1 MNTNRL
7 HFQIIFLIFTLFIDF
22 EFLWSWKEIKIV
34 KLYGN
39 LYSINTLF
47 LCKPKKIKRF
57 RSQPNLP
64 LIRKCRDI
72 FEWLEQITV
81 VLRFLKILS
90 VKKTFC
96 YFFLSF
102 LSPFNILRNL
112 QEKQS
117 VKIINFWTIACLSPK
132 TSTSQ
137 YTNMQN
143 IGKRSYL
150 RTILAML
157 LKVISAL
164 VGTCQVGWNI
174 IGWVTK
180 LIKRKC

>member
-1 MNTNRL
+1 MIL
-7 HFQIIFLIFTLFIDF
+7 SFYEAEKKLK
-22 EFLWSWKEIKIV
+22 LWSCTGICTQ
-34 KLYGN
+34 
-39 LYSINTLF
+39 SIHTILITAKAQFLF
-47 LCKPKKIKRF
+47 LCKPKEIKRF

-90 VKKTFC
+90 VKKTSC

-117 VKIINFWTIACLSPK
+117 VKIINFWTIACSSPK
-132 TSTSQ
+132 TIKYWQEIISKNHFSDALKGHFSSSR
-137 YTNMQN
+137 YLLGGLKYNWV
-143 IGKRSYL
+143 SY
-150 RTILAML
+150 
-157 LKVISAL
+157 
-164 VGTCQVGWNI
+164 
-174 IGWVTK
+174 
-180 LIKRKC
+180 

>member
-1 MNTNRL
+1 MTTNRL

-90 VKKTFC
+90 VKKTSC

-132 TSTSQ
+132 TIKYWQEIISKNHFSDALKGHFSSSR
-137 YTNMQN
+137 YLSGGLKYNWV
-143 IGKRSYL
+143 SY
-150 RTILAML
+150 
-157 LKVISAL
+157 
-164 VGTCQVGWNI
+164 
-174 IGWVTK
+174 
-180 LIKRKC
+180 

>member
-1 MNTNRL
+1 MIL
-7 HFQIIFLIFTLFIDF
+7 SFYEAEKKLK
-22 EFLWSWKEIKIV
+22 LWSCTGICTQ
-34 KLYGN
+34 
-39 LYSINTLF
+39 SIHTILITAKAQFLF
-47 LCKPKKIKRF
+47 LCKPKEIKRF

-90 VKKTFC
+90 VKKTSC

>member
-1 MNTNRL
+1 MILNFYEAEKKL
-7 HFQIIFLIFTLFIDF
+7 K
-22 EFLWSWKEIKIV
+22 LWSCTGICTQ
-34 KLYGN
+34 
-39 LYSINTLF
+39 SIHTILITAKAQFLF

-90 VKKTFC
+90 VKKTSC

-117 VKIINFWTIACLSPK
+117 VKIINFWTIACSSPK
-132 TSTSQ
+132 TIKYWQEIISKNHFSDALKGHFSSSR
-137 YTNMQN
+137 YLLGGLKYNWV
-143 IGKRSYL
+143 SY
-150 RTILAML
+150 
-157 LKVISAL
+157 
-164 VGTCQVGWNI
+164 
-174 IGWVTK
+174 
-180 LIKRKC
+180 

>member
-1 MNTNRL
+1 MIL
-7 HFQIIFLIFTLFIDF
+7 SFYEAEKKLK
-22 EFLWSWKEIKIV
+22 LWSCTVICTQ
-34 KLYGN
+34 
-39 LYSINTLF
+39 SIHTILITAKAQFLF
-47 LCKPKKIKRF
+47 LCKPKEIKRF

-90 VKKTFC
+90 VKKTSC

-117 VKIINFWTIACLSPK
+117 VKIINFWTIACSSPK
-132 TSTSQ
+132 TIKYWQEIISKNHFSDALKGHFSSSR
-137 YTNMQN
+137 YLLGGLKYNWV
-143 IGKRSYL
+143 SY
-150 RTILAML
+150 
-157 LKVISAL
+157 
-164 VGTCQVGWNI
+164 
-174 IGWVTK
+174 
-180 LIKRKC
+180 

>member
-1 MNTNRL
+1 MIL
-7 HFQIIFLIFTLFIDF
+7 SFYEAEKKLK
-22 EFLWSWKEIKIV
+22 LWSCTGICTQ
-34 KLYGN
+34 
-39 LYSINTLF
+39 SIHTILITAKARFLF
-47 LCKPKKIKRF
+47 LCKPKEIKRF

-90 VKKTFC
+90 VKKTSC

-117 VKIINFWTIACLSPK
+117 VKIINFWTIACSSPK
-132 TSTSQ
+132 TIKYWQEIISKNHFSDALKGHFSSSR
-137 YTNMQN
+137 YLLGGLKYNWV
-143 IGKRSYL
+143 SY
-150 RTILAML
+150 
-157 LKVISAL
+157 
-164 VGTCQVGWNI
+164 
-174 IGWVTK
+174 
-180 LIKRKC
+180 

>member
-1 MNTNRL
+1 MIL
-7 HFQIIFLIFTLFIDF
+7 SFYEAEKKLK
-22 EFLWSWKEIKIV
+22 LWSCTGICTQ
-34 KLYGN
+34 
-39 LYSINTLF
+39 SIHTILITAKAQFLF
-47 LCKPKKIKRF
+47 LCKPKEIKRF

-90 VKKTFC
+90 VRKTSC

-117 VKIINFWTIACLSPK
+117 VKIINFWTIACSSPK
-132 TSTSQ
+132 TIKYWQEIISKNHFSDALKGHFSSSR
-137 YTNMQN
+137 YLLGGLKYNWV
-143 IGKRSYL
+143 SY
-150 RTILAML
+150 
-157 LKVISAL
+157 
-164 VGTCQVGWNI
+164 
-174 IGWVTK
+174 
-180 LIKRKC
+180 

>member
-1 MNTNRL
+1 MIL
-7 HFQIIFLIFTLFIDF
+7 SFYEAEKKLK
-22 EFLWSWKEIKIV
+22 LWSCTGICTQ
-34 KLYGN
+34 
-39 LYSINTLF
+39 SIHTILITAKAQFLF
-47 LCKPKKIKRF
+47 LCKPKEIKRF

-90 VKKTFC
+90 VKKTSC

-117 VKIINFWTIACLSPK
+117 VKIINFWTIACSSPK
-132 TSTSQ
+132 TIKYWQEIISKNHFSDALKGHFSSSR
-137 YTNMQN
+137 YLSGGLKYNWV
-143 IGKRSYL
+143 SY
-150 RTILAML
+150 
-157 LKVISAL
+157 
-164 VGTCQVGWNI
+164 
-174 IGWVTK
+174 
-180 LIKRKC
+180 